1 MAGANIMWGM
11 MSPISKFVLAAGLVS
26 PLLLTQFRVVGA
38 ALLFWVA
45 GLFTPKDKVP
55 FPDILRMAG
64 AACLA
69 IVFNQGSF
77 IFGVGLTSPS
87 EASIITTT
95 MPMWVILLSWLFL
108 GDSITGKKF
117 AGLLLGASG
126 ALILVLNA
134 KGSGVEGDNPTLGD
148 ILVLTA
154 QLSYALYLTIF
165 KNFIRKYSL
174 ITLMK
179 WMFLFASI
187 AMSPALFHSIPE
199 TMWSQIDTLQWCAVA
214 YVVVGGTF
222 LAYILST
229 AGQKVLSPSV
239 VGMYNYVQPIVAS
252 MLGIAI
258 GLDNFNFPKAIAIVL
273 IFSGVYLV
281 TKSVALKQK

>member
-1 MAGANIMWGM
+1 
-11 MSPISKFVLAAGLVS
+11 
-26 PLLLTQFRVVGA
+26 
-38 ALLFWVA
+38 
-45 GLFTPKDKVP
+45 
-55 FPDILRMAG
+55 
-64 AACLA
+64 
-69 IVFNQGSF
+69 
-77 IFGVGLTSPS
+77 
-87 EASIITTT
+87 

-199 TMWSQIDTLQWCAVA
+199 TMWSQIGTLQWCAVA